1 MRFDILT
8 LFPEYFGG
16 VFGSSILKR
25 AQANGTI
32 EIGVHDIR
40 SYTTD
45 RHHVCDDAPYGG
57 GAGMVMKAE
66 PLALAV
72 EDVLNFMVG
81 HGEPPCPVILLTPQ
95 GRRFDQEI
103 AQELS
108 GHARLCFV
116 CGHYEGID
124 ERFTEAV
131 VTDEISIGDYVT
143 TGGEPAAAVI
153 VDAVAR
159 LAPGVLGNDDSA
171 RFDSFGDGLL
181 EAPQYTRPAV
191 WRERGTPEILLGGN
205 HGAVERWRLKE
216 SLRRTALRRP
226 DLVEK
231 ARASAS
237 WTQLKESLW
246 RELQAEMS

>member
-16 VFGSSILKR
+16 ILASSILKR
-25 AQANGTI
+25 ARESGAI

-40 SYTTD
+40 SYATD
-45 RHHVCDDAPYGG
+45 KHHICDDAPYGG

-66 PLALAV
+66 PLALAL
-72 EDVLNFMVG
+72 EDVLKFAVG
-81 HGEPPCPVILLTPQ
+81 HGEPPCPVVLMTPQ
-95 GRRFDQEI
+95 GRRFTQEV
-103 AQELS
+103 AHELS
-108 GHARLCFV
+108 GHRQLCLV

-124 ERFTEAV
+124 ERFTECA

-153 VDAVAR
+153 LDAVAR
-159 LAPGVLGNDDSA
+159 LVPGVLGNDDSA

-181 EAPQYTRPAV
+181 EAPHYTRPAV
-191 WRERGTPEILLGGN
+191 WRERATPEVLLGGN
-205 HGAVERWRLKE
+205 HGVVERWRLKE

-226 DLVEK
+226 DLIER
-231 ARASAS
+231 ARSGES
-237 WTQLKESLW
+237 WTELKETLW
-246 RELQAEMS
+246 RELQTETP